1 MPLQTAMLVKKM
13 ISWYFLVKFHP
24 DAGSLYA
31 VQQVPFFGRKPNCR
45 LGSRFEAHL
54 GTDELP
60 KFSFFAALKN
70 GPDV

>member
-1 MPLQTAMLVKKM
+1 MNILSIL
-13 ISWYFLVKFHP
+13 
-24 DAGSLYA
+24 SLL
-31 VQQVPFFGRKPNCR
+31 GRKPNCR